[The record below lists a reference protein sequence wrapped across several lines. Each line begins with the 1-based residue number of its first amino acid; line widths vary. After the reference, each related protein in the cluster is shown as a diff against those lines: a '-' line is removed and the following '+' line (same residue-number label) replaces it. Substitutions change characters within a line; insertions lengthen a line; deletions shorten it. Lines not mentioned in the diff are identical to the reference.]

1 MMYDKFSSLAPDYHY
16 FLVYTQTIFFPFNC
30 PHKSF
35 ENKALNYRKKMKH
48 LVNSYFTGTADYR
61 PLTFRSKR

>member
-35 ENKALNYRKKMKH
+35 ENKALNYRKKT
-48 LVNSYFTGTADYR
+48 NETS
-61 PLTFRSKR
+61 TFQARTNYVHHENSKRY